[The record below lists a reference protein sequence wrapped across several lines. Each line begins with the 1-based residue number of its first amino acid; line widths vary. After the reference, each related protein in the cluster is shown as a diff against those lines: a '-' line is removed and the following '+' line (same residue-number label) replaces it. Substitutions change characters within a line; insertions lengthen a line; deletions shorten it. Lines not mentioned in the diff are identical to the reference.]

1 MKDIIESNENFF
13 NQINFLEQENQRLRQ
28 EKENSNQVDSNF
40 NHNSLPSYQ
49 YTDQPAV
56 VSSFLLQ
63 GTAGKIREVKYNV
76 GGYWNREEKTVHL
89 NLERGLYGNLQSS
102 DLIESNENYFRQYTS
117 LQQEN
122 NRLTQAFN
130 QLNREKSNIEQSLTN
145 AQAEVV
151 KLRDTLQ
158 QQVQQRSVLESNAQ
172 QNLRVIQKLKTQ
184 NTDYQA
190 EIDKVKKDNSTHL
203 TAIKSLEEEKSSLQG
218 KLDQSLAS
226 NRDLSFSMDEQKR
239 TTETLRKQIGGGTVF
254 VTELQTAL
262 KQREKEI
269 TGLKGELTTLNGEL
283 QDKEQLLKKSIPLSK
298 VDSLMS
304 QGFEKL
310 KLTEKERADA
320 VARLETYK
328 TKVLNLLSS
337 ANIDQ
342 DLLEKISDL

>member
-1 MKDIIESNENFF
+1 M
-13 NQINFLEQENQRLRQ
+13 
-28 EKENSNQVDSNF
+28 
-40 NHNSLPSYQ
+40 
-49 YTDQPAV
+49 
-56 VSSFLLQ
+56 
-63 GTAGKIREVKYNV
+63 

-102 DLIESNENYFRQYTS
+102 DLIESNENYFRQYAS

-122 NRLTQAFN
+122 NRLTQAIN
-130 QLNREKSNIEQSLTN
+130 QLKQEKSDLEQRLTN
-145 AQAEVV
+145 SQTEVV
-151 KLRDTLQ
+151 KLKDTLQ
-158 QQVQQRSVLESNAQ
+158 QQEQQRSVLESDAQ
-172 QNLRVIQKLKTQ
+172 QNLQVIQILKIQ
-184 NTDYQA
+184 NTNHQE
-190 EIDKVKKDNSTHL
+190 EIAKVKQDNRTHL
-203 TAIKSLEEEKSSLQG
+203 TTVKSFEEEKRSLQG
-218 KLDQSLAS
+218 RLDQSLAS
-226 NRDLSFSMDEQKR
+226 NRDLSFSLDEQKR

-269 TGLKGELTTLNGEL
+269 SGFKGELTTLNGEL

-304 QGFEKL
+304 QGLEKL

-320 VARLETYK
+320 IAKHETYK